1 MKAKAKRTLRQRALS
16 VLLAVLM
23 LMSIPFSTMEASAW
37 PNGGWFGPNVLT
49 NASVT
54 FKDSRFQN
62 ISEVDSGSLF
72 YLMITIAGNNVHQ
85 RPGAENT
92 YRVEITDNNLLLPN
106 FAGNGFVDGAVYNG
120 FTLHNQGG
128 KRYIE
133 FSVRNGDTKAIRLQ
147 AKFANGT
154 TPDDTKNTV
163 NLVQVSSGK
172 SLSNTI
178 TANSSIQWSAS
189 KAEDRTQ
196 LKAADVAN
204 GTTVNYT
211 LNAAPSN
218 PTRKTGAWW
227 LEGLEYNDTIELTDA
242 AFASGAKSSIEASV
256 ENMLKNSGYKY
267 DSVNVTVNGSKADI
281 SFKVYSKDTTSEM
294 TAPSLTLPLNLN
306 NKTITLES
314 GKNAAV
320 NNSLSV
326 KGKPINGNDFSY
338 DIGGNDVSLN
348 IEAPQGPK
356 FSINKSVDGNSS
368 IIYDGSTSQTVTY
381 KITVNNYGD
390 TPGDITVEDVPKTA
404 GLTLNG
410 DSSYTF
416 KDVKPGES
424 QSITVECSLDETV
437 LDYTGNI
444 ASVCNRVQDK
454 DDNTN
459 YSDAYITVEKA
470 TSNLNASKSGYVTG
484 ENGNQ
489 KQTFSAGDT
498 VTYTINI
505 SNNGKADASNVTFE
519 DTIDSNL
526 TNITVEPAA
535 ITVNENGN
543 QVSGIIDSIPAN
555 GSATI
560 TITGTVVDNPTKD
573 TISNTAQ
580 VDGKNTNEVVFTKD
594 QPSLNPSKDG
604 YVNKAGNY
612 SYIGVGTDNA
622 VYTITIN
629 NNGESDAKDVKVED
643 NLPEGFVASSY
654 VIDDGS
660 EVAFTGT
667 KFETTVDVPKNS
679 SVKITIKGTIKEGQT
694 QAISNTA
701 SITYNGE
708 TKGTGTVYF
717 NKASG
722 NIGMYKTVE
731 PNNFIEGTE
740 TDTTWKIYVSNNG
753 SAKAERVN
761 ITDNVPTGATFESYS
776 IESNKEGSANITSNT
791 ALDGNLDLTLDL
803 EEGENI
809 TIIIKGKV
817 SGTKSVTNKASFKWG
832 EQGYE
837 TSATSNVKDNPN
849 KYVAEKW
856 IVDENGDTLV
866 DKDGK
871 VQNGFSGF
879 PTTGGQKIVF
889 RMAFENNSS
898 ETIKDLQISDYCYW
912 VRPESTDSV
921 LDLKVVESKNCDLKV
936 GDISQ
941 VATGYKNPTETN
953 SDWYIDLHDVNL
965 QSGGRI
971 VIEYTGILKGLDNVH
986 DDSWALDGDFGFNNV
1001 AFANINGGALNSA
1014 YYKSAK
1020 VKIPWDQKF
1029 GVTKQVCEGNEGGT
1043 VSNMYDQIKITDADK
1058 LSDVVYF
1065 RINLKPDG
1073 KDSTNYTDT
1082 IFTIT
1087 DKLPDGMVLAS
1098 DYSPAYTD
1106 WKDGVLCNDSSN
1118 LTLKDVFYN
1127 AATNEITFQ
1136 VQPKNLTNNNL
1147 NGNTYIVYA
1156 ARFTPQK
1163 INALKESSEE
1173 TVTNT
1178 VTKVSVT
1185 KDGQEIHNVKP
1196 NATADVKFKPVRPAP
1211 GFAKIAYASFAS
1223 GMPYEEGDTELQ
1235 HVENGLITA
1244 GDNLI
1249 WRTVV
1254 YNGNGDTSKYNA
1266 DNTAN
1271 LKGYAV
1277 TDTLP
1282 DSYSYD
1288 ADKITN
1294 YPCSIKICGIGADG
1308 KPDDKNVIK
1317 TLDYIEPT
1325 ANGKN
1330 YTWNFSDEK
1339 YTLEPNQ
1346 CLVIEFATIADV
1358 AVEGVVTNTGYA
1370 KIDQP
1375 FTVEDTVAGEKKD
1388 DTIHSYANYNIAG
1401 LTTESWKTIHYEN
1414 EGHKVSNGDLHDDP
1428 DSDTGEGRNP
1438 VHNYVQGMQGE
1449 KVTYTVN
1456 VQNNS
1461 PADLNNM
1468 SIIDRL
1474 PYEGDRGLVS
1484 GYDRNS
1490 AFGVQMGTIESVA
1503 VNGTIVDYTVSYSN
1517 NKTAV
1522 LNEYSKDWVGQDD
1535 AMTWTETRSDDS
1547 VNFRVMIDSGVTIK
1561 PEDKVKITFTGYV
1574 PKYVANTG
1582 EENIAWNSF
1591 AYSYQSDMLPG
1602 TVMVAEPA
1610 KVGVWV
1616 KPTDASNS
1624 ITINKTLEGTKGGT
1638 YYFAIFNNKN
1648 ERLSD
1653 IVSMTLDSDAVSGS
1667 ITMENLDF
1675 DQIANGNGDALFI
1688 RETDAKGNILGE
1700 QTTSPYKVT
1709 YDNDGKID
1717 TAEESQTVEVTNTLE
1732 VDDITVN
1739 KVMTANTA
1747 KADTFYFALF
1757 TKDGDKYVRYE
1768 DAAVQSVTLNAVLN
1782 DDTDEYTASGS
1793 VTFRDVPKGTD
1804 FYVLETNEN
1813 GVPADDLSTYTS
1825 KNGNIYTVEQNGEAV
1840 QAGGTATIENTEN
1853 AVYSIK
1859 VSKVLSS
1866 KDIKTLPKFNVGLF
1880 TESDGTY
1887 TLVEKKEIVS
1897 GSDVTFDK
1905 LDPAKTYYVF
1915 ELDGDTRLSAGAE
1928 FTRDDIK
1935 ITTSDKESTSKKFV
1949 VSYDGCGDTPIEFK
1963 DAKDSSKSVVV
1974 TNTDTPEKE
1983 NLAKISVT
1991 KSVVNED
1998 GSIISDYNG
2007 TFYVGLYTYSLS
2019 NDGEEK
2025 YELKDTAEL
2034 EVQKGTGSAEFNE
2047 KIKADSKTTY
2057 VVYELNSKSDEDNP
2071 CVEGS
2076 IITSGTYKFNVSYP
2090 GGTQLILEPG
2100 VPGTMNITNTE
2111 VKDIV
2116 LSFNKCDAEGNS
2128 FEGAEMTLSNSDGI
2142 VETWTSGKEPKTFV
2156 NLDDGSYTL
2165 TESSI
2170 PGYAP
2175 LSVEF
2180 EIKDGYFVTLDED
2193 KQINSFTISPTALT
2207 IYNRSLLNVSKV
2219 DIADE
2224 TTELAGAEICIT
2236 LNDTDKFLSGV
2247 ELSRGG
2253 SELTRVISFSDDN
2266 VKNGYDEYII
2276 DGNTI
2281 KFFSNGENDTVITG
2295 LIDGDYTISEITAP
2309 DGYTTVESH
2318 DFTIANGV
2326 VKDTAPNDSYDV
2338 IGATVKTTNKIV
2350 MKDSKEKYISI
2361 SKQDISDSSELP
2373 GAKLS
2378 VIFDGDTLNADDIKL
2393 TRTNAQGNAEALV
2406 LGNDYTIDG
2415 NTITFTSAD
2424 ASTKIYGLP
2433 DGSYTLR
2440 EVAAPNGYQ
2449 VITDFLF
2456 AVSDGKITTEQ
2467 PTDRED
2473 ISVSEAE
2480 LVVKD
2485 SASEVEINKC
2495 DITGKV
2501 EVAGAT
2507 LQLTVNELAEGVTID
2522 WAKVMEN
2529 AAIAPTVLNGNDGNQ
2544 NGIEWTSAD
2553 DSAQIIKYL
2562 PDGTYTLKETGGE
2575 FESDGVK

>member
-163 NLVQVSSGK
+163 KLVQVSSGK

-178 TANSSIQWSAS
+178 TANSSIHWSAS

-314 GKNAAV
+314 GKNATV

-612 SYIGVGTDNA
+612 SYIGDGTDNA

-643 NLPEGFVASSY
+643 NLPEGFAASSY

-694 QAISNTA
+694 QAVSNTA
-701 SITYNGE
+701 SITYNDE

-753 SAKAERVN
+753 SAKAESVN

-776 IESNKEGSANITSNT
+776 IESNKEGSANIISNT
-791 ALDGNLDLTLDL
+791 ALDGNLNLTLDL

-879 PTTGGQKIVF
+879 PTTGGQKIIF
-889 RMAFENNSS
+889 RMAFENNSG

-912 VRPESTDSV
+912 VRPKDVSSV
-921 LDLKVVESKNCDLKV
+921 LDLKVVESTNCELKV
-936 GDISQ
+936 GDISRI
-941 VATGYKNPTETN
+941 ADGYKSAGDPTN
-953 SDWYIDLHDVNL
+953 SDWYIDLHD
-965 QSGGRI
+965 
-971 VIEYTGILKGLDNVH
+971 
-986 DDSWALDGDFGFNNV
+986 
-1001 AFANINGGALNSA
+1001 IN
-1014 YYKSAK
+1014 
-1020 VKIPWDQKF
+1020 P
-1029 GVTKQVCEGNEGGT
+1029 
-1043 VSNMYDQIKITDADK
+1043 
-1058 LSDVVYF
+1058 
-1065 RINLKPDG
+1065 
-1073 KDSTNYTDT
+1073 
-1082 IFTIT
+1082 
-1087 DKLPDGMVLAS
+1087 
-1098 DYSPAYTD
+1098 
-1106 WKDGVLCNDSSN
+1106 
-1118 LTLKDVFYN
+1118 
-1127 AATNEITFQ
+1127 
-1136 VQPKNLTNNNL
+1136 
-1147 NGNTYIVYA
+1147 
-1156 ARFTPQK
+1156 
-1163 INALKESSEE
+1163 
-1173 TVTNT
+1173 
-1178 VTKVSVT
+1178 
-1185 KDGQEIHNVKP
+1185 
-1196 NATADVKFKPVRPAP
+1196 
-1211 GFAKIAYASFAS
+1211 
-1223 GMPYEEGDTELQ
+1223 
-1235 HVENGLITA
+1235 
-1244 GDNLI
+1244 
-1249 WRTVV
+1249 
-1254 YNGNGDTSKYNA
+1254 
-1266 DNTAN
+1266 
-1271 LKGYAV
+1271 
-1277 TDTLP
+1277 
-1282 DSYSYD
+1282 
-1288 ADKITN
+1288 
-1294 YPCSIKICGIGADG
+1294 
-1308 KPDDKNVIK
+1308 
-1317 TLDYIEPT
+1317 
-1325 ANGKN
+1325 
-1330 YTWNFSDEK
+1330 
-1339 YTLEPNQ
+1339 
-1346 CLVIEFATIADV
+1346 
-1358 AVEGVVTNTGYA
+1358 
-1370 KIDQP
+1370 
-1375 FTVEDTVAGEKKD
+1375 
-1388 DTIHSYANYNIAG
+1388 
-1401 LTTESWKTIHYEN
+1401 
-1414 EGHKVSNGDLHDDP
+1414 
-1428 DSDTGEGRNP
+1428 
-1438 VHNYVQGMQGE
+1438 
-1449 KVTYTVN
+1449 
-1456 VQNNS
+1456 
-1461 PADLNNM
+1461 
-1468 SIIDRL
+1468 
-1474 PYEGDRGLVS
+1474 
-1484 GYDRNS
+1484 
-1490 AFGVQMGTIESVA
+1490 
-1503 VNGTIVDYTVSYSN
+1503 
-1517 NKTAV
+1517 
-1522 LNEYSKDWVGQDD
+1522 
-1535 AMTWTETRSDDS
+1535 
-1547 VNFRVMIDSGVTIK
+1547 
-1561 PEDKVKITFTGYV
+1561 
-1574 PKYVANTG
+1574 
-1582 EENIAWNSF
+1582 
-1591 AYSYQSDMLPG
+1591 
-1602 TVMVAEPA
+1602 
-1610 KVGVWV
+1610 
-1616 KPTDASNS
+1616 
-1624 ITINKTLEGTKGGT
+1624 
-1638 YYFAIFNNKN
+1638 
-1648 ERLSD
+1648 
-1653 IVSMTLDSDAVSGS
+1653 
-1667 ITMENLDF
+1667 
-1675 DQIANGNGDALFI
+1675 
-1688 RETDAKGNILGE
+1688 
-1700 QTTSPYKVT
+1700 
-1709 YDNDGKID
+1709 
-1717 TAEESQTVEVTNTLE
+1717 
-1732 VDDITVN
+1732 
-1739 KVMTANTA
+1739 
-1747 KADTFYFALF
+1747 
-1757 TKDGDKYVRYE
+1757 
-1768 DAAVQSVTLNAVLN
+1768 
-1782 DDTDEYTASGS
+1782 
-1793 VTFRDVPKGTD
+1793 
-1804 FYVLETNEN
+1804 
-1813 GVPADDLSTYTS
+1813 
-1825 KNGNIYTVEQNGEAV
+1825 
-1840 QAGGTATIENTEN
+1840 
-1853 AVYSIK
+1853 
-1859 VSKVLSS
+1859 
-1866 KDIKTLPKFNVGLF
+1866 
-1880 TESDGTY
+1880 
-1887 TLVEKKEIVS
+1887 
-1897 GSDVTFDK
+1897 
-1905 LDPAKTYYVF
+1905 
-1915 ELDGDTRLSAGAE
+1915 
-1928 FTRDDIK
+1928 
-1935 ITTSDKESTSKKFV
+1935 
-1949 VSYDGCGDTPIEFK
+1949 
-1963 DAKDSSKSVVV
+1963 
-1974 TNTDTPEKE
+1974 
-1983 NLAKISVT
+1983 
-1991 KSVVNED
+1991 
-1998 GSIISDYNG
+1998 
-2007 TFYVGLYTYSLS
+2007 
-2019 NDGEEK
+2019 
-2025 YELKDTAEL
+2025 
-2034 EVQKGTGSAEFNE
+2034 
-2047 KIKADSKTTY
+2047 
-2057 VVYELNSKSDEDNP
+2057 
-2071 CVEGS
+2071 
-2076 IITSGTYKFNVSYP
+2076 
-2090 GGTQLILEPG
+2090 
-2100 VPGTMNITNTE
+2100 
-2111 VKDIV
+2111 
-2116 LSFNKCDAEGNS
+2116 
-2128 FEGAEMTLSNSDGI
+2128 
-2142 VETWTSGKEPKTFV
+2142 
-2156 NLDDGSYTL
+2156 
-2165 TESSI
+2165 
-2170 PGYAP
+2170 
-2175 LSVEF
+2175 
-2180 EIKDGYFVTLDED
+2180 
-2193 KQINSFTISPTALT
+2193 
-2207 IYNRSLLNVSKV
+2207 
-2219 DIADE
+2219 
-2224 TTELAGAEICIT
+2224 
-2236 LNDTDKFLSGV
+2236 
-2247 ELSRGG
+2247 
-2253 SELTRVISFSDDN
+2253 
-2266 VKNGYDEYII
+2266 
-2276 DGNTI
+2276 
-2281 KFFSNGENDTVITG
+2281 
-2295 LIDGDYTISEITAP
+2295 
-2309 DGYTTVESH
+2309 
-2318 DFTIANGV
+2318 
-2326 VKDTAPNDSYDV
+2326 
-2338 IGATVKTTNKIV
+2338 
-2350 MKDSKEKYISI
+2350 
-2361 SKQDISDSSELP
+2361 
-2373 GAKLS
+2373 
-2378 VIFDGDTLNADDIKL
+2378 
-2393 TRTNAQGNAEALV
+2393 
-2406 LGNDYTIDG
+2406 
-2415 NTITFTSAD
+2415 
-2424 ASTKIYGLP
+2424 
-2433 DGSYTLR
+2433 
-2440 EVAAPNGYQ
+2440 
-2449 VITDFLF
+2449 
-2456 AVSDGKITTEQ
+2456 
-2467 PTDRED
+2467 
-2473 ISVSEAE
+2473 
-2480 LVVKD
+2480 
-2485 SASEVEINKC
+2485 
-2495 DITGKV
+2495 
-2501 EVAGAT
+2501 
-2507 LQLTVNELAEGVTID
+2507 
-2522 WAKVMEN
+2522 
-2529 AAIAPTVLNGNDGNQ
+2529 
-2544 NGIEWTSAD
+2544 
-2553 DSAQIIKYL
+2553 
-2562 PDGTYTLKETGGE
+2562 
-2575 FESDGVK
+2575 